1 MHRLSREVWRVV
13 EPFHQ
18 LAYRSPEAAEA
29 FAEIG
34 LTRADH
40 IYFGQR
46 VAALG
51 PVGRDVAVAVLYGFD
66 PDYVGGAIPE
76 VWTVA
81 PPEAVVA
88 ARRIGA
94 SRTLGRILGADAA
107 SSADMVEA
115 AGIARAMVEALDF
128 AGRPL
133 AAAHAD
139 LGWPDSNADAHAGS
153 GAAATLWHACTVLRE
168 HRGDAHW
175 AATSGEGIDSVECH
189 VLHAADGAMPADML
203 QRVSGRSDDDWA
215 AAVERLEHRGLV
227 DADQHLTERGR
238 ATKLRIEWSTDRAA
252 ATAISAVG
260 DDAAERLRTL
270 MHPWTATIMEAGVIG
285 AWRMREQLWRDLP
298 EPDGA

>member
-1 MHRLSREVWRVV
+1 LWRVV

-18 LAYRSPEAAEA
+18 LAYRSPAATDA

-51 PVGRDVAVAVLYGFD
+51 PVGRGVAVAVLYGFD
-66 PDYVGGAIPE
+66 PDYVGRAIPD
-76 VWTVA
+76 VWTIA
-81 PPEAVVA
+81 PPEAVVSARRVGA
-88 ARRIGA
+88 AR
-94 SRTLGRILGADAA
+94 TLDRILGAGVG
-107 SSADMVEA
+107 SSAEMVEA
-115 AGIARAMVEALDF
+115 ADIARAMVEALDV

-139 LGWPDSNADAHAGS
+139 LGWPDRDAGAGG

-189 VLHAADGAMPADML
+189 VLHAADGAMPADLL

-215 AAVERLEHRGLV
+215 AAVERLERRGLV
-227 DADQHLTERGR
+227 DADRQLTERGR

-252 ATAISAVG
+252 AQAIAAVG
-260 DDAAERLRTL
+260 EDAAERLRTL
-270 MHPWTATIMEAGVIG
+270 MRPWTIAIMEAGVIG
-285 AWRMREQLWRDLP
+285 AWTMREQLWRDLP
-298 EPDGA
+298 EPDDA